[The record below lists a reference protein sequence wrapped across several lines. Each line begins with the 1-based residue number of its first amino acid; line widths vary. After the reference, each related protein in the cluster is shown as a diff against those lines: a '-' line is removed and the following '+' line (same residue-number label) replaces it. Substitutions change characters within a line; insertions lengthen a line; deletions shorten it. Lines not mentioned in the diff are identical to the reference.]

1 MEELAKIFAVYIS
14 GAAGFYKGVAMGI
27 AVGLSPILT
36 AISTSLGSIS
46 FTIILFFAGDKF
58 RNWMMNRFGKNKLEN
73 NKKKFTRW
81 MDKYGVAALGLM
93 VSGLIGPILA
103 LLIGLAL
110 VNDRRKFL
118 FYMITGILLW
128 TFSLTYLADPL
139 VQWVKQ
145 LF

>member
-1 MEELAKIFAVYIS
+1 MEELAKFFAVYIS

-27 AVGLSPILT
+27 AVGLSPMLT
-36 AISTSLGSIS
+36 ALSTSLGSIS
-46 FTIILFFAGDKF
+46 FTFILFFAGDKT

-73 NKKKFTRW
+73 NKKKFTLW
-81 MDKYGVAALGLM
+81 MDKYGIAALGLM

-110 VNDRRKFL
+110 VSDRRKFL
-118 FYMITGILLW
+118 SYMIIGILLW